1 MKLVQNARTIPKRWS
16 AQTAV
21 LSAVVA
27 LQEVLP
33 MWEGVVPDN
42 IFVYVSAGLMTVSVV
57 LQALK
62 QANIPE

>member
-1 MKLVQNARTIPKRWS
+1 MKMSKNARTIPKRWS

-21 LSAVVA
+21 LSAVLA

-33 MWEGVVPDN
+33 VWEGIVPDN
-42 IFVYVSAGLMTVSVV
+42 VFVYISAGLMTVSVV